1 MESIDRKIWKRA
13 STIGLIFTSVC
24 LVVCIIQY
32 YCDPEADTFQ
42 KIVRLSIHFLAV
54 NSFLFLFFNPLS
66 FNIYAFLFYFYGCG
80 NFLDNGNILG
90 AICISASLVFLENSG
105 FLKNRRKFKI
115 PCLLIIPFSCIIVQ
129 YFHTGKLI
137 FLLSVFYIL
146 GSVYILYLIWLLL
159 VPKVERAYSSK
170 SEKIISGEK
179 YTDRDIEFLE
189 RVLKGEKYS
198 KIASLYNIS
207 ESSVKA
213 QMIELY
219 HHLGV
224 NSRTEFLAFCN
235 GCTFVLGNPEEQNNG

>member
-24 LVVCIIQY
+24 LVICLIQY

-105 FLKNRRKFKI
+105 FLKNRRKLKI
-115 PCLLIIPFSCIIVQ
+115 PCLLIIPFLHHRTVLPHGKTDFPSFRIL
-129 YFHTGKLI
+129 HTWLGLHFIPDMDSPCSKGRESLFLKIRENHQRGKI
-137 FLLSVFYIL
+137 H
-146 GSVYILYLIWLLL
+146 G
-159 VPKVERAYSSK
+159 P
-170 SEKIISGEK
+170 
-179 YTDRDIEFLE
+179 
-189 RVLKGEKYS
+189 
-198 KIASLYNIS
+198 
-207 ESSVKA
+207 
-213 QMIELY
+213 
-219 HHLGV
+219 
-224 NSRTEFLAFCN
+224 
-235 GCTFVLGNPEEQNNG
+235 